1 MRHIKVH
8 VCLFAW
14 WCLTPLSTIFQLYR
28 DGQFYWWWKPKD
40 PLRLSIKWVFKHHIK
55 GIQTFKLHE
64 GNKVVFNN
72 LTFLF
77 TNFEFTVYFYTLF
90 YTKDTVFI
98 NYWKFLTT
106 FHYRYKDIVS
116 IQFQGRIQEARAPGA
131 RPLKIGK
138 NMIFWRKI
146 MIFHTKYPKKFCTS
160 LRSAQFFLSASL

>member
-1 MRHIKVH
+1 MRYIKVH

-28 DGQFYWWWKPKD
+28 DGQFYWWW
-40 PLRLSIKWVFKHHIK
+40 LSIKWVFKHHIK
-55 GIQTFKLHE
+55 GIQTFKLNE
-64 GNKVVFNN
+64 GHKVVFNN

-90 YTKDTVFI
+90 YTKHTVFI
-98 NYWKFLTT
+98 NYWKLLTT

-116 IQFQGRIQEARAPGA
+116 IQFQGRIQE
-131 RPLKIGK
+131 IGK

-146 MIFHTKYPKKFCTS
+146 VIFHTKYPNKFCSS
-160 LRSAQFFLSASL
+160 LRSAQFFLSAPPNLKSWIRPWILHVEI

>member
-28 DGQFYWWWKPKD
+28 DGQFYWWWKPED

-55 GIQTFKLHE
+55 GVQTFKLHE
-64 GNKVVFNN
+64 GHKVVFNN

-77 TNFEFTVYFYTLF
+77 TN
-90 YTKDTVFI
+90 
-98 NYWKFLTT
+98 
-106 FHYRYKDIVS
+106 S
-116 IQFQGRIQEARAPGA
+116 P
-131 RPLKIGK
+131 KIGK

-160 LRSAQFFLSASL
+160 LRSAQFFFKCAPSNLKSWIRLWILYVEI